1 MGFPKHQNFLLLTNT
16 SQITNIPGLGAKN
29 LPKINDT
36 PRAAADARATLLLL
50 LDCCCRRRCCCGV
63 VVVVR
68 VVVIVVVVVVAVVL
82 VVVVGVV
89 VVTATNQMAAQLAA
103 FEQCFSSNFF
113 SRGFNRALSQ
123 P

>member
-50 LDCCCRRRCCCGV
+50 LLV
-63 VVVVR
+63 LLLFFFLN
-68 VVVIVVVVVVAVVL
+68 L
-82 VVVVGVV
+82 VVVVGG
-89 VVTATNQMAAQLAA
+89 AGAGAGAGGGGGGL
-103 FEQCFSSNFF
+103 CC
-113 SRGFNRALSQ
+113 RC
-123 P
+123 